1 MKENWGGKGTTPIQC
16 QSCAILSLDHMGRVN
31 NLAV

>member
-16 QSCAILSLDHMGRVN
+16 PSCAILSLDHMGRVN